1 MSSDAIRYIRY
12 KIQESPICRLDGW
25 VGTETDF
32 LSSCSRRN
40 LEESD
45 DGRVGTLA
53 VLDADWSVTTKYGG
67 FFDIINI
74 NELSQSIPATFG
86 RPISCRVGTDQLLT
100 SDINPSIYLSIY
112 RCIYTDI
119 YISREMGN
127 RHGYICINS

>member
-1 MSSDAIRYIRY
+1 MTSSQPRCPY
-12 KIQESPICRLDGW
+12 QG
-25 VGTETDF
+25 ETSAPVNSKNPDF

-40 LEESD
+40 LGESG

-86 RPISCRVGTDQLLT
+86 RPISCRVSTDQLLT
-100 SDINPSIYLSIY
+100 SDINPSVLTRTFMSASVPQAY
-112 RCIYTDI
+112 RFLTFKQY
-119 YISREMGN
+119 
-127 RHGYICINS
+127 

>member
-1 MSSDAIRYIRY
+1 MSSDAIRHIRY

-74 NELSQSIPATFG
+74 NELSINSSYFWPPAHLPYGHRSTSHFG
-86 RPISCRVGTDQLLT
+86 LKSLCCICLS
-100 SDINPSIYLSIY
+100 SYLS
-112 RCIYTDI
+112 
-119 YISREMGN
+119 S
-127 RHGYICINS
+127 